1 MFYVD
6 REAEVLATSKSKEYN
21 QALDWL
27 IESRRSI
34 RKFKPD
40 TFPRE
45 LVEQI
50 IQAGLLAPYS
60 GLAVFRND
68 FRRFVVIPRESKSTV
83 QIAALL
89 KRRISNLCK
98 QLEAQM
104 IQNTFMR
111 EHGKAFLQNLKTMRQ
126 KGIPNVGKA
135 PYYIVVAEQKGI
147 PPVEQRSL
155 AHCMQNM
162 WLKAT
167 ALGIGFQLLSI
178 TAQMAKDKEF
188 CSLLDI
194 PFGQFAM
201 DGCLIGIADM
211 IPPPSRRPRPDEVTK
226 WID

>member
-1 MFYVD
+1 MFYLD
-6 REAEVLATSKSKEYN
+6 REAEVLATSKSKDYN

-34 RKFKPD
+34 RKFKLD
-40 TFPRE
+40 TIPRQ

-50 IQAGLLAPYS
+50 IRAGLLAPYS
-60 GLAVFRND
+60 GLAVFRDD
-68 FRRFVVIPRESKSTV
+68 FRRFVVIPRQSKSTV
-83 QIAALL
+83 QIADLL
-89 KRRISNLCK
+89 KHRISNLCK
-98 QLEAQM
+98 QLETQM
-104 IQNTFMR
+104 EQNTFTK
-111 EHGKAFLQNLKTMRQ
+111 EHGQAFLQNLKTMSQ
-126 KGIPNVGKA
+126 HGIPNLGKA
-135 PYYIVVAEQKGI
+135 PYYIVVAEQRGI

-167 ALGIGFQLLSI
+167 ALGVGFQLLSI

-188 CSLLDI
+188 CNLLNI
-194 PFGQFAM
+194 PSGQFAL

-211 IPPPSRRPRPDEVTK
+211 IPSPSRRPRPDEVTK